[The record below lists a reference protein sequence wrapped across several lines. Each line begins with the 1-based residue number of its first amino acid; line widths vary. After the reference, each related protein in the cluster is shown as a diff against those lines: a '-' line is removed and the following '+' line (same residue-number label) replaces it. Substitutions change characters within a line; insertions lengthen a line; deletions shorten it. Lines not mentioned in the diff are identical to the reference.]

1 MALMNGTTALASTAY
16 VWDSASRLVLV
27 KSGDLS
33 AGYIYVANSPLVA
46 EITFTNN
53 GVEIMRT
60 VKSYDMLN
68 RLTNIVSTTNGVA
81 LSKFAYLYNTANQR
95 TRATMVDGS
104 YWLWGYD
111 SLGQVTS
118 AKRYW
123 SDNSP
128 VAGQQFEFAFDT
140 IGNRVT
146 TRTGGDLYAA
156 NLRQADYGANFLNQY
171 TNRSIPG
178 FVDVQGS
185 AHSNATVS
193 VWGDNGSWSPTVR
206 KGEYFRG
213 ELAVTNSAAAVWLG
227 FTNIAVLNTATNDII
242 TNILGHTFVPQT
254 PEAFTH
260 DLDGNVTGDGKW
272 TYTWDA
278 ENRLIA
284 MENVAS
290 VPNAAKWKLEF
301 GYDSRWRRTSKVVS
315 TNLNGTYYPAYTNYF
330 VYDGWNLIAI
340 LGPQSTVLRSFIWGL
355 DLSGSLQGAGG
366 VGGLLCLSEIS
377 NGQIS
382 SSHAAAFDGN
392 GNLTS
397 LLNATTRT
405 ESARYEFGPFG
416 EVLRATGPMA
426 TANPFRFSTKFQD
439 EETGLLYYGYRYYDP
454 STGRWNSRDPVD
466 EWGGMNLFGFVSNN
480 ALSNCDKLGRELGV
494 GLSAGMGLHFVALG
508 ADVSVSAVV
517 TTKCR
522 LCVTISETLRLGP
535 GMALHAGA
543 GGILSWAPN
552 KSLEGCNFTA
562 GLGVVWAEG
571 VGLSGSVE
579 GNINGVTVA
588 GGKGEVGA
596 GGAAGI
602 QLSLNCTGCAS
613 WLYGPSA
620 PLRAGYRA
628 LKFMSEAKA
637 SETFKQSF
645 GL

>member
-1 MALMNGTTALASTAY
+1 MA
-16 VWDSASRLVLV
+16 R
-27 KSGDLS
+27 
-33 AGYIYVANSPLVA
+33 
-46 EITFTNN
+46 
-53 GVEIMRT
+53 
-60 VKSYDMLN
+60 
-68 RLTNIVSTTNGVA
+68 
-81 LSKFAYLYNTANQR
+81 
-95 TRATMVDGS
+95 
-104 YWLWGYD
+104 
-111 SLGQVTS
+111 
-118 AKRYW
+118 
-123 SDNSP
+123 
-128 VAGQQFEFAFDT
+128 
-140 IGNRVT
+140 
-146 TRTGGDLYAA
+146 
-156 NLRQADYGANFLNQY
+156 
-171 TNRSIPG
+171 
-178 FVDVQGS
+178 
-185 AHSNATVS
+185 
-193 VWGDNGSWSPTVR
+193 
-206 KGEYFRG
+206 
-213 ELAVTNSAAAVWLG
+213 
-227 FTNIAVLNTATNDII
+227 
-242 TNILGHTFVPQT
+242 
-254 PEAFTH
+254 
-260 DLDGNVTGDGKW
+260 
-272 TYTWDA
+272 
-278 ENRLIA
+278 
-284 MENVAS
+284 
-290 VPNAAKWKLEF
+290 
-301 GYDSRWRRTSKVVS
+301 
-315 TNLNGTYYPAYTNYF
+315 
-330 VYDGWNLIAI
+330 
-340 LGPQSTVLRSFIWGL
+340 
-355 DLSGSLQGAGG
+355 
-366 VGGLLCLSEIS
+366 
-377 NGQIS
+377 
-382 SSHAAAFDGN
+382 
-392 GNLTS
+392 
-397 LLNATTRT
+397 
-405 ESARYEFGPFG
+405 
-416 EVLRATGPMA
+416 
-426 TANPFRFSTKFQD
+426 ANPFRFSTKFQD
-439 EETGLLYYGYRYYDP
+439 DETGLLYYGFRYYDP